1 MTSNSG
7 ASRGAE
13 QGLPDGWSLGA
24 GLDGKVAVVTGAAS
38 GIGRSASLQLAAAG
52 ARVAAVDIDLARL
65 EGTLAEMAGDGHIA
79 VQQDLRRIPELTPM
93 LHDVASR
100 LGRLDVMMNVAAAL
114 RRQNLEDVTEE
125 DWDFQHDVNLKA
137 TFFLCRTA
145 GQIMATRGEG
155 GRIINFTSGSWQVGT
170 VGGQSDAYVASKGGV
185 VSMTRSF
192 AKQFGRHGI
201 TVNVVSPGQIDTP
214 MQHVDNTPEEVERS
228 MRACPLGRMGE
239 PREVAAAAVFLASSH
254 ASFIS
259 GATITVSGA
268 SVMW

>member
-38 GIGRSASLQLAAAG
+38 GIGRSAALQLAAAG
-52 ARVAAVDIDLARL
+52 ARVAAVDVDLARL
-65 EGTLAEMAGDGHIA
+65 DHTLAEMAGDGHIA
-79 VQQDLRRIPELTPM
+79 VPQDLRRIAELTPM
-93 LHDVASR
+93 LHDIASR
-100 LGRLDVMMNVAAAL
+100 LGSLDVLMNVAAAL
-114 RRQNLEDVTEE
+114 RRQPLAEVTEE

-137 TFFLCRTA
+137 TFFLCRAA
-145 GQIMATRGEG
+145 GEIMAEHGRG
-155 GRIINFTSGSWQVGT
+155 GRIINFTSAAWQLGPLK
-170 VGGQSDAYVASKGGV
+170 GSDAYVASKGGV
-185 VSMTRSF
+185 VSLTRGF
-192 AKQFGRHGI
+192 ARQLGRHGI

-214 MQHVDNTPEEVERS
+214 MQHVDNTPEIVEAA